1 MVKGLL
7 KVKKLLINMD
17 WSSNGEGDKPDKS
30 GDDGNMD
37 VE

>member
-7 KVKKLLINMD
+7 KVKKLLINMNC
-17 WSSNGEGDKPDKS
+17 SSNGEGDEPEES
-30 GDDGNMD
+30 GVSGNMD